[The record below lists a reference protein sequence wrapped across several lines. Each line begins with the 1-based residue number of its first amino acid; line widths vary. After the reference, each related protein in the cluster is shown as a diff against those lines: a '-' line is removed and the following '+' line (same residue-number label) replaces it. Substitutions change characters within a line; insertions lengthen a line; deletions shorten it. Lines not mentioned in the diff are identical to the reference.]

1 MSRRGRPCGARTG
14 RVVSAGARTP
24 AGSANLLV
32 RSASLAVSRIAS
44 LLACRTCPLCGA
56 ALGPVPGLLC
66 GWCRARLYPNPRG
79 AGVRIAGGGGRD
91 RPGVLVHSPFLHAG
105 SARELVIGLKFRGRR
120 DLGRLAADLMTGAG
134 SAPPDAGGSVIV
146 PVPLCRARLR
156 QRGYNQAEEIAS
168 ALARAHGTRVSRC
181 LSREDRP
188 PQTGLSAA
196 LRRSNV
202 RGAFRTGREAVPAGV
217 PILLVDDVVT
227 TGSTLDEAARFLE
240 AAGGDVAGALTL
252 TYRPEA
258 RGDIID

>member
-14 RVVSAGARTP
+14 RAVSAGARTP
-24 AGSANLLV
+24 AVSATPLI
-32 RSASLAVSRIAS
+32 RFASLAVSRIAS
-44 LLACRTCPLCGA
+44 LLALRTCPLCGA
-56 ALGPVPGLLC
+56 ALEPMPGPLC
-66 GWCRARLYPNPRG
+66 GWCSVRLYPNTRATVVRG
-79 AGVRIAGGGGRD
+79 NRS
-91 RPGVLVHSPFLHAG
+91 GVLVHSPFLHAG

-134 SAPPDAGGSVIV
+134 SVPPDAGGWVIV

-168 ALARAHGTRVSRC
+168 ALARAHGASVSRC

-202 RGAFRTGREAVPAGV
+202 KGAFRNGRETVPAGV

-227 TGSTLDEAARFLE
+227 TGSTLDEAASFLE